1 MRRKW
6 FRNGL
11 GRKNSQANRQ
21 GQVWKTRSSPRS
33 FSRTLERLEDRRLLA
48 AITFSAGILT
58 LNGDQDFA
66 GENDNF
72 ALARDTSDPSKLNV
86 TVNSDSAEY
95 ALSSIT
101 QINVFG
107 FAGNDSLIVN
117 STNGLIKVQNGI
129 QYDGG
134 TGFDGLLLLGASTNT
149 SDELDVGATPGAG
162 RSLLEN
168 GPDFQEIYFQNLE
181 PIIDQVLSSSFMI
194 DAFGT
199 ASILNANNAINC
211 TIASEGSITIDNFEP
226 ITFEFK
232 DHLIIDSGAG
242 DDTVNVSFQGEEL
255 PSGADFDTL
264 QDITVNG
271 QDPTASDTL
280 IVNGTINSDTI
291 DYRPGSTV
299 GSGEVDINSN
309 PAVIFNTM
317 ESVVIDGQGGNDAL
331 RYTTPSNDGQGSILT
346 LTPSVDGDSSTVT
359 GRPAFGAS
367 YVPLI
372 FQHIGING
380 SIEFTSTNEG
390 RADYLDVYGSSA
402 ADQFNLDPDDGGSL
416 DMYRLDEP
424 GDVRVA
430 VEILTPSISTLALH
444 GRDGDDEFNV
454 VC

>member
-199 ASILNANNAINC
+199 ASILNASNAINC

-226 ITFEFK
+226 IT
-232 DHLIIDSGAG
+232 S
-242 DDTVNVSFQGEEL
+242 
-255 PSGADFDTL
+255 TL
-264 QDITVNG
+264 TRSI
-271 QDPTASDTL
+271 TASVAPSARARWTSMP
-280 IVNGTINSDTI
+280 TPPSF
-291 DYRPGSTV
+291 STPW
-299 GSGEVDINSN
+299 N
-309 PAVIFNTM
+309 
-317 ESVVIDGQGGNDAL
+317 
-331 RYTTPSNDGQGSILT
+331 RW
-346 LTPSVDGDSSTVT
+346 SSTGREAT
-359 GRPAFGAS
+359 MRCDILRPAMTARAAS
-367 YVPLI
+367 
-372 FQHIGING
+372 
-380 SIEFTSTNEG
+380 
-390 RADYLDVYGSSA
+390 
-402 ADQFNLDPDDGGSL
+402 
-416 DMYRLDEP
+416 
-424 GDVRVA
+424 
-430 VEILTPSISTLALH
+430 
-444 GRDGDDEFNV
+444 
-454 VC
+454 